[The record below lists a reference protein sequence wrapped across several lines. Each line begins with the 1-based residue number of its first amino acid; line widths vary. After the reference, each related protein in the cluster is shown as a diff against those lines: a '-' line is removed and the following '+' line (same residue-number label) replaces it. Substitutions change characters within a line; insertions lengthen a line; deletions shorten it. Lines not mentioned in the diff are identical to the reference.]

1 MPRPFLLALALL
13 LVPALPAAAN
23 RLTAAEITLEVTSL
37 ARPGN
42 WRRVQM
48 AGGTLRIL
56 RVDDGQTLA
65 ETLPA
70 TEDHLRLLAAAAA
83 SAGEPDAAAAGAPP
97 APPAPGAGEVVV
109 RWRIRDGAEGQAGSA
124 RHDWRS
130 LPPAV
135 ETAMAT
141 LFGAEDWRP

>member
-1 MPRPFLLALALL
+1 VLALL
-13 LVPALPAAAN
+13 HFPALPAAAN
-23 RLTAAEITLEVTSL
+23 RLTATEITLEMASL

-42 WRRVQM
+42 WRRVEI

-56 RVDDGQTLA
+56 RVDDGRTLA

-70 TEDHLRLLAAAAA
+70 TEDHLHLLAAAAA
-83 SAGEPDAAAAGAPP
+83 GAGAPGAAAADTPQ

-109 RWRIRDGAEGQAGSA
+109 RWTIRDGAEGQAGSA